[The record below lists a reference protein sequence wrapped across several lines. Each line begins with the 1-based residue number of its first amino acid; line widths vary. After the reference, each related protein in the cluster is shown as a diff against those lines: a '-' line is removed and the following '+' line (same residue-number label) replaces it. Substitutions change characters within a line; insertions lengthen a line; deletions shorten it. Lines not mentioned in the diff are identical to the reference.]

1 MRKKLLAVA
10 LSLTMVVGAMTGC
23 GSSDGTNDTA
33 SNNSGDKQAEVTA
46 VPEESVEKLEDG
58 GGKVLNIW
66 VWNTEFKER
75 FEKYYPDYDKKTKSI
90 GDVKVNFVTNT
101 NEGGVYQK
109 KLDEAL
115 AAQDSAAADDKIDIF
130 LCEMDYVNKYTNT
143 TKAVDVRSLGLTD
156 ADMSQMYNYTKQA
169 ATGNDGALRAVSW
182 QGCPG
187 GFVYR
192 RSIAKEVFGTDDIEA
207 IQEQVSDWDKFDA
220 AAATLK
226 EKGYKMLSG
235 YDDALRVYS
244 NNVSMKNVSD
254 DGTIQIDPSIE
265 KWIDKTKEYSDN
277 GYNNGTSL
285 WADEWTADM
294 GEKSKVFGYFMPAW
308 GINFSMADG
317 SGAKKNDDG
326 SYTAAG
332 SYGDWAVVTGP
343 QAFNW
348 GGSFICGATGTD
360 NAALVCDIMKQLCC
374 NAEIMYNISKDTSD
388 FVNNKEANTNLENDG
403 VTSDFLGGQSL
414 VKALSASAEKIDCS
428 NVSPYDQIYIESLM
442 AKMKDYYQGKVDKET
457 AIDNFKNEVIKSYP
471 DLKK

>member
-1 MRKKLLAVA
+1 MKKKWLALA
-10 LSLTMVVGAMTGC
+10 LSMTMVVGMMTGC
-23 GSSDGTNDTA
+23 GSTETKD
-33 SNNSGDKQAEVTA
+33 SGNEAKQ
-46 VPEESVEKLEDG
+46 EETKTVEQIADG
-58 GGKVLNIW
+58 GGKVLNIYI
-66 VWNTEFKER
+66 WNDEFKSR
-75 FEKYYPDYDKKTKSI
+75 FEKYYPDYDAKTQSI
-90 GDVKVNFVTNT
+90 NGVKVNFVMNT

-109 KLDEAL
+109 KLDAAL
-115 AAQDSAAADDKIDIF
+115 AAQDSAADDDKVDMF

-143 TKAVDVRSLGLTD
+143 DKAVNIYSLGITD
-156 ADMSQMYNYTKQA
+156 DDMSQMYDYTKQA
-169 ATGNDGALRAVSW
+169 ATGSDNVLRAVSW

-192 RSIAKEVFGTDDIEA
+192 RSIAKEVFGTDDIEK
-207 IQEQVSDWDKFDA
+207 IQEQVADWDKFEA

-244 NNVSMKNVSD
+244 NNVSQKNVSE
-254 DGTIQIDPSIE
+254 DGTIQIDSSIE
-265 KWIDKTKEYSDN
+265 KWIDTTKSYTDK

-294 GEKSKVFGYFMPAW
+294 GKDSKVFGYFMPAW

-317 SGAKKNDDG
+317 SGAKKDKDG
-326 SYTAAG
+326 NYTGGG

-360 NAALVCDIMKQLCC
+360 NANLVADIMKKLCC
-374 NAEIMYNISKDTSD
+374 DKDIMYKISADQQD
-388 FVNNKEANTNLENDG
+388 FVNNKVANEQLDKDG
-403 VTSDFLGGQSL
+403 VVSEFLGGQSL

-428 NVSPYDQIYIESLM
+428 NVSPYDQMYIESLM
-442 AKMKDYYQGKVDKET
+442 AKMKDYFQGKVDKET
-457 AIDNFKNEVIKSYP
+457 AIDNFKDEVIKSYP

>member
-1 MRKKLLAVA
+1 MKKKWLALA
-10 LSLTMVVGAMTGC
+10 LSMTMVVGMMTGC
-23 GSSDGTNDTA
+23 GSTETKD
-33 SNNSGDKQAEVTA
+33 SGNEAKQ
-46 VPEESVEKLEDG
+46 EETKTVEQIADG
-58 GGKVLNIW
+58 GGKVLNIYI
-66 VWNTEFKER
+66 WNDEFKSR
-75 FEKYYPDYDKKTKSI
+75 FEKYYPDYDAKTQSI
-90 GDVKVNFVTNT
+90 NGVKVNFVMNT

-109 KLDEAL
+109 KLDAAL
-115 AAQDSAAADDKIDIF
+115 AAQDSAAADDKVDMF

-143 TKAVDVRSLGLTD
+143 DKAVNIYSLGITD
-156 ADMSQMYNYTKQA
+156 DDMSQMYDYTKQA
-169 ATGNDGALRAVSW
+169 ATGSDNVLRAVSW

-192 RSIAKEVFGTDDIEA
+192 RSIAKEVFGTDDIEK
-207 IQEQVSDWDKFDA
+207 IQEQVADWDKFEA

-244 NNVSMKNVSD
+244 NNVSQKNVSE
-254 DGTIQIDPSIE
+254 DGTIQIDSSIE
-265 KWIDKTKEYSDN
+265 KWIDTTKSYTDK

-294 GEKSKVFGYFMPAW
+294 GKDSKVFGYFMPAW

-317 SGAKKNDDG
+317 SGAKKDKDG
-326 SYTAAG
+326 NYTGGG

-360 NAALVCDIMKQLCC
+360 NANLVADIMKKLCC
-374 NAEIMYNISKDTSD
+374 DKDIMYKISADQQD
-388 FVNNKEANTNLENDG
+388 FVNNKAANEQLDKDG
-403 VTSDFLGGQSL
+403 VVSEFLGGQSL

-428 NVSPYDQIYIESLM
+428 NVSPYDQMYIESLM
-442 AKMKDYYQGKVDKET
+442 AKMKDYFQGKVDKET
-457 AIDNFKNEVIKSYP
+457 AIDNFKDEVIKSYP